1 MLCYPGVWLRDG
13 GRIPVQSSGADRTV
27 WAVLPVG
34 HRREGVSLQRSGL
47 QDWSYS
53 SQTVHPSSCL
63 HPALPG
69 SCSALGQLHHMGTHS
84 SGPSSGGAHGAEL
97 RQRELAQSSLR
108 MALDLPRLLVRQEEL
123 AGFSWHMTQLPL
135 M

>member
-1 MLCYPGVWLRDG
+1 M
-13 GRIPVQSSGADRTV
+13 QSSGADRSV

-34 HRREGVSLQRSGL
+34 HSREGVSLQRKGL

-63 HPALPG
+63 HPALPR

-97 RQRELAQSSLR
+97 RQRELARSSLR
-108 MALDLPRLLVRQEEL
+108 MALDLAGLLVRQEEL
-123 AGFSWHMTQLPL
+123 AGFSWHMAQLPL